1 MATKPSSPDLTGLTH
16 EQKDILILTLLARL
30 EALESK
36 VNKNSCNSSKPP
48 SSDGL
53 AKKTSSLRQSSGKPP
68 GAQPGHK
75 GSTLKQAMQ
84 PTERIDHPL
93 PGQCERCHHELPLH
107 DALVG
112 ERRQAFD
119 VVERRTLSV
128 RCQFGQLHTSVFP
141 ASVTEPVQ
149 YGPNVRALAV
159 HLTQGPMLPYARAAE
174 LIRDVYGL
182 AISPGTLVA
191 WVGEARTALQDTA
204 DLI

>member
-1 MATKPSSPDLTGLTH
+1 
-16 EQKDILILTLLARL
+16 
-30 EALESK
+30 
-36 VNKNSCNSSKPP
+36 
-48 SSDGL
+48 
-53 AKKTSSLRQSSGKPP
+53 
-68 GAQPGHK
+68 
-75 GSTLKQAMQ
+75 MQ
-84 PTERIDHPL
+84 PTERIDHSL

-107 DALVG
+107 DALAG
-112 ERRQAFD
+112 ERRQVFDVPVAAFD
-119 VVERRTLSV
+119 VVEHRTLSV
-128 RCQFGQLHTSVFP
+128 RCQCGQLHTSVFP